1 MPVEMDRQPMLIHHA
16 LFLPLIMSIA
26 IGVLIALKTVS
37 LLRKIA
43 ACTRWPT
50 VTGKV
55 IRTGTEGFVE
65 DNSTA
70 ATDSDHPD
78 RRPRE
83 ETEFTGAVIRYAFR
97 VAGRDYQSTR
107 RYVGRP
113 VLSGS
118 PRTAAKV
125 LAKYPVNAL
134 VTVHYNPANPAEAML
149 EPANLANVWLALPFA
164 IGFGGFGSFLL
175 WLLWSLV

>member
-1 MPVEMDRQPMLIHHA
+1 MLFHYAI
-16 LFLPLIMSIA
+16 LLPLIA
-26 IGVLIALKTVS
+26 AVALGALFALKTVS

-55 IRTGTEGFVE
+55 IGTRTESYVDDNTTE
-65 DNSTA
+65 
-70 ATDSDHPD
+70 ATDSDHPH
-78 RRPRE
+78 RGPGA
-83 ETEFTGAVIRYAFR
+83 ETEYTGAIIRYAFS
-97 VAGRDYQSTR
+97 VAGRGYQSTR

-118 PRTAAKV
+118 PRGAAKV
-125 LAKYPVNAL
+125 LAKYPLNGA

-149 EPANLANVWLALPFA
+149 EPANLANVWLALA
-164 IGFGGFGSFLL
+164 VAVVFGGIGSLAL
-175 WLLWSLV
+175 WLLWSLI

>member
-1 MPVEMDRQPMLIHHA
+1 MLFQYAI
-16 LFLPLIMSIA
+16 LLPLIVMVA
-26 IGVLIALKTVS
+26 LGALFGLKTAS

-55 IRTGTEGFVE
+55 IRTGSESYVE
-65 DNSTA
+65 DNSTE
-70 ATDSDHPD
+70 ATDSDHPH
-78 RRPRE
+78 RGPRQ
-83 ETEFTGAVIRYAFR
+83 ETVYTGAIIRYAFS

-118 PRTAAKV
+118 PRDAAKV
-125 LAKYPVNAL
+125 LARYPLNAP
-134 VTVHYNPANPAEAML
+134 VTVHYNPSNPAEAML
-149 EPANLANVWLALPFA
+149 EPANLANVWLALAVA
-164 IGFGGFGSFLL
+164 IVFGGFGSLAL
-175 WLLWSLV
+175 WLLWSLI